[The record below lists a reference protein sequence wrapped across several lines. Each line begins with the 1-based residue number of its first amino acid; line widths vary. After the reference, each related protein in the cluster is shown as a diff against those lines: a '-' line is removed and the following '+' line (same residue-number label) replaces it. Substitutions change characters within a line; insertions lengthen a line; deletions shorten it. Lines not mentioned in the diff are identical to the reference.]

1 MKKKNKQVKE
11 ISVVEQEIKIDTDVL
26 KYAENVTQRKY
37 LRELEVESGIVEQAA
52 HMQTAFSFI
61 TAAVFM
67 VAPIACEYRGQ
78 NVSLN
83 VIFFIFVVITIPML
97 LSLIFATMAHDR
109 HKHAEEADGKQ
120 SYDYIIENE
129 KWFKEEKGRLDY
141 SIQLNIELQESKA
154 RQNERRLIWLRASS
168 VCFYISVGLCFM
180 SFIIY
185 IIMM

>member
-1 MKKKNKQVKE
+1 MKKKNKQNE
-11 ISVVEQEIKIDTDVL
+11 ISIVEQEVKTDIDVL

-37 LRELEVESGIVEQAA
+37 LRELEVESGIIEQAA

-61 TAAVFM
+61 TAALFM

-83 VIFFIFVVITIPML
+83 TIFFIFAIISIPMF

-109 HKHAEEADGKQ
+109 RKHAEEADGRK

-141 SIQLNIELQESKA
+141 TIQLNIELQESIAK
-154 RQNERRLIWLRASS
+154 QNDRRLIWLRASS
-168 VCFYISVGLCFM
+168 MCFYISVGLCLI
-180 SFIIY
+180 SLIIY
-185 IIMM
+185 IFKM